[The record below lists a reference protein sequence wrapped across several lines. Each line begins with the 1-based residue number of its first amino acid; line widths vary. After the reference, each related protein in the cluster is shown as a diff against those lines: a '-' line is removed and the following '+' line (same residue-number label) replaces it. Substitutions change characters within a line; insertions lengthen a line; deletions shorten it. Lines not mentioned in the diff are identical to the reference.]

1 MMKLRVFWVYPHDP
15 IGLGEDGPTHQ
26 PIEHLTSL
34 RAMPNMNVWRPCDAA
49 ETAVAWTLAVER
61 RAPAAPG
68 LPPPALPPHPRPPA
82 PPRHNSRRGGVP
94 IDPRRPPASV
104 PVPP

>member
-61 RAPAAPG
+61 RRPEALGAR
-68 LPPPALPPHPRPPA
+68 PPALPPRARLPRPLRPK
-82 PPRHNSRRGGVP
+82 PRRGRDRVA
-94 IDPRRPPASV
+94 PRRY
-104 PVPP
+104 